1 MKDSPMSAW
10 RPKQLAILGQ
20 DYGFGACGR
29 NGLPWPRGRIGAFV
43 LFSGLEKIEI
53 EGKVIH
59 EGFAMTAHPKQF
71 SDYPSRFP
79 DAWASYRGQI
89 LEACFRDFET
99 ERYSRGRGPIYMT
112 LYGCGERYSRGRG
125 PIYGRGAIA
134 FHCPKDGG
142 YKAYLTDHDKAS
154 AAQERRVVE
163 KTAVYLKIRPSCGLA
178 CPERVCNCNV
188 CSAKP
193 FWLPGENVV
202 LETGGYEARQT
213 AVQRSKPAWPD
224 INHKR
229 IQTKVEVEEDTELAD
244 LTAKFE
250 HASLIMVQQRA
261 GTFPWRMK
269 KEETQVSTKE
279 ELIAE
284 MYKRQVDGRVAGKA
298 PEHMIDT
305 QPATKL
311 TKAAKKAKDAK
322 TKETEVAK
330 AKKVEDDAKAKEL
343 REATKVVAKA
353 KKAEDDA
360 KAKELREATKV
371 VAKAKKAE
379 DDAKAKE
386 LREATKVEAKQAKAA
401 KAAVAKQAKEL
412 REATKVAAKELREA
426 TKATKKGAKAKK
438 EAKKEAKVSNA
449 HWRQGFLEFKAS
461 KDRDMR
467 REEFQRSK
475 LNPLLMRHPKEVV
488 VCGGKE
494 KMMYPAL
501 EPRGSLRYL
510 CKLFDVPLS
519 CQGKKNKEYLI
530 DALIHAGAYVSEY
543 AARNMPKG
551 GYATPRAD
559 DSARI
564 RSAYVDS
571 LKKEKKDACI
581 GENVHVPT
589 GFSTSYAL
597 RKCCEKHPGGP
608 AFDQLVCGDGLGVS
622 VTLST
627 IADSVAVE
635 VSRFIGTYTPI
646 GTEDN
651 EHGAGACYV
660 RVHGL
665 GRNQHE
671 AYVFYDTCTESW
683 FLSRQAFDTTQPA
696 AIAVMCGAGSR
707 WAHLPLPRRQ
717 KWAQFTSNTAE
728 TIAVEGVE
736 LRFDAW
742 DGDDD
747 YSDVAFSSAHRTVS
761 KETADTANV
770 GSGQP
775 TTKVA
780 TNLAKLERELSNELV
795 SDQTQ
800 YHAEDPGVSAAAD
813 ARMQKQVEWP
823 GKETAAQLYS
833 SRGWAPP
840 GCQVELEDV

>member
-43 LFSGLEKIEI
+43 LFSGLKKIEI

-79 DAWASYRGQI
+79 YAWAEYRGQI
-89 LEACFRDFET
+89 LEASFRDSET

-134 FHCPKDGG
+134 FHCPKDDKEK
-142 YKAYLTDHDKAS
+142 YHRCKAYLTDHDEAS

-250 HASLIMVQQRA
+250 HASLIVVQQRA

-284 MYKRQVDGRVAGKA
+284 MYKRQVDGRVVGKA

-343 REATKVVAKA
+343 REATKV
-353 KKAEDDA
+353 E
-360 KAKELREATKV
+360 
-371 VAKAKKAE
+371 
-379 DDAKAKE
+379 
-386 LREATKVEAKQAKAA
+386 
-401 KAAVAKQAKEL
+401 
-412 REATKVAAKELREA
+412 AKELREA
-426 TKATKKGAKAKK
+426 TKATKKGAKK
-438 EAKKEAKVSNA
+438 EAKKEAEVSNA
-449 HWRQGFLEFKAS
+449 SWRQGFLDFKAS

>member
-134 FHCPKDGG
+134 FHCPKDDKEK
-142 YKAYLTDHDKAS
+142 YHRCKAYLTDHDKAS

-330 AKKVEDDAKAKEL
+330 AKKVEDDAK
-343 REATKVVAKA
+343 
-353 KKAEDDA
+353 
-360 KAKELREATKV
+360 
-371 VAKAKKAE
+371 
-379 DDAKAKE
+379 
-386 LREATKVEAKQAKAA
+386 
-401 KAAVAKQAKEL
+401 
-412 REATKVAAKELREA
+412 AKELREA

>member
-1 MKDSPMSAW
+1 M
-10 RPKQLAILGQ
+10 
-20 DYGFGACGR
+20 
-29 NGLPWPRGRIGAFV
+29 
-43 LFSGLEKIEI
+43 
-53 EGKVIH
+53 
-59 EGFAMTAHPKQF
+59 
-71 SDYPSRFP
+71 
-79 DAWASYRGQI
+79 
-89 LEACFRDFET
+89 
-99 ERYSRGRGPIYMT
+99 
-112 LYGCGERYSRGRG
+112 
-125 PIYGRGAIA
+125 
-134 FHCPKDGG
+134 
-142 YKAYLTDHDKAS
+142 
-154 AAQERRVVE
+154 
-163 KTAVYLKIRPSCGLA
+163 
-178 CPERVCNCNV
+178 
-188 CSAKP
+188 
-193 FWLPGENVV
+193 
-202 LETGGYEARQT
+202 
-213 AVQRSKPAWPD
+213 
-224 INHKR
+224 
-229 IQTKVEVEEDTELAD
+229 
-244 LTAKFE
+244 
-250 HASLIMVQQRA
+250 
-261 GTFPWRMK
+261 
-269 KEETQVSTKE
+269 
-279 ELIAE
+279 
-284 MYKRQVDGRVAGKA
+284 
-298 PEHMIDT
+298 
-305 QPATKL
+305 
-311 TKAAKKAKDAK
+311 
-322 TKETEVAK
+322 
-330 AKKVEDDAKAKEL
+330 
-343 REATKVVAKA
+343 
-353 KKAEDDA
+353 
-360 KAKELREATKV
+360 

-401 KAAVAKQAKEL
+401 VAKQAKEL
-412 REATKVAAKELREA
+412 REATKVQAKELREA
-426 TKATKKGAKAKK
+426 TKATKKGAKK
-438 EAKKEAKVSNA
+438 EAKKEAEVSNA
-449 HWRQGFLEFKAS
+449 SWRQGFLDFKAS
-461 KDRDMR
+461 KDRDKR

-475 LNPLLMRHPKEVV
+475 LNPLPMRHRKEVV

-494 KMMYPAL
+494 KMMYPDL

-510 CKLFDVPLS
+510 CKWFDVPLS